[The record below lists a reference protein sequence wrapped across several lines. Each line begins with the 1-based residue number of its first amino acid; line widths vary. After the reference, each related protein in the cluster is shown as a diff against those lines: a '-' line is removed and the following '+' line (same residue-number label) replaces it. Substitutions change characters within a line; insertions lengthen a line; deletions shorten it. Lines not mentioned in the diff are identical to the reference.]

1 VQYCAILCKTL
12 LINGTAQPK
21 NKKTKKQNQQTNKPT
36 KANEKKTKKK
46 NGLVTSKP
54 IKKPTKTTTQ
64 TQRKN
69 NKKKA
74 KYVIQESQHCKYHLF
89 STTIEEKSPLLAP
102 ELR

>member
-46 NGLVTSKP
+46 
-54 IKKPTKTTTQ
+54 KTG
-64 TQRKN
+64 
-69 NKKKA
+69 
-74 KYVIQESQHCKYHLF
+74 E
-89 STTIEEKSPLLAP
+89 
-102 ELR
+102 